1 MGRKAVVLM
10 EQKVDFQIS
19 VLENKI
25 AELVSQI
32 VELKAEKTEIRSYY
46 EKRVA
51 ERKKAKWEKAD
62 TLKVLADTQT
72 LAER

>member
-1 MGRKAVVLM
+1 MRRKYKKQGLMGRKAVVLM

-51 ERKKAKWEKAD
+51 ERKKAK
-62 TLKVLADTQT
+62 
-72 LAER
+72 